1 MEIWLIRHG
10 DTLKSTK
17 DHYNFEKKAP
27 NPPLTELGVRQ
38 AQALAKR
45 LERES
50 FDRIISSD
58 LDRAVETALPIM
70 EKRSLV
76 LEQSPFLRE
85 MDFGDMCCNSW
96 SNFPEYH
103 EQFKQHV
110 EDLPYPNG
118 ENGQDVWERCSQLLD
133 TLDYEADEKVAIIC
147 HGGVIRVLVCGLLGL
162 PQNFRYH
169 FGRPVYHC
177 SITRLRFF
185 KGKATLHTLNDHG
198 HILGICPKEREDE
211 V

>member
-10 DTLKSTK
+10 ETK
-17 DHYNFEKKAP
+17 KATRENYDSKKNAP
-27 NPPLTELGVRQ
+27 NPPLTELGIRQ

-45 LERES
+45 LEKES
-50 FDRIISSD
+50 FDRIICSD
-58 LDRAVETALPIM
+58 LDRAVETALPIV
-70 EKRSLV
+70 ENRTIS
-76 LEQSPFLRE
+76 LEQSPCLRE
-85 MDFGDMCCNSW
+85 IDFGDMCCNSW
-96 SNFPEYH
+96 SNFAEYH
-103 EQFKQHV
+103 EKFKMHK

-118 ENGQDVWERCSQLLD
+118 ENGQDVWKRCEELFTSF
-133 TLDYEADEKVAIIC
+133 DYDSDEKIAIIC

-162 PQNFRYH
+162 PQSFRYH

-198 HILGICPKEREDE
+198 HILGICPIEKEDFK
-211 V
+211 